1 MRRSFWVVVVW
12 ASGCGWALGGGESSE
27 AGDDLRVYCEAA
39 EDCAD
44 GAFDQTVDACVD
56 GMEDLRQEASL
67 LGCGELFRTYMSCL
81 TDNPTCSGQ
90 EVSLSG
96 CVSEVEAFAECFREG
111 EPSDIGDSGFTYA
124 SYTHT
129 SDTAV
134 ETLPPGHR
142 LLPTVGCADG
152 ELEVTLDYLAADG
165 IEAVFDAV
173 DTANAPDHWY
183 ETHYIPWVG
192 SADGVTSFQANLR
205 TSTDYINGV
214 GSAFS
219 CDPGVHFEEAP
230 LNSVMTYVFRVY
242 DAGGLADCMVIGN
255 FPFGIFEGVYDTYGN
270 TVLPEDINRDNCAE
284 GGWVR

>member
-27 AGDDLRVYCEAA
+27 AGDDLRVSCEAA

-44 GAFDQTVDACVD
+44 GAVEQTVDACVE
-56 GMEDLRQEASL
+56 G
-67 LGCGELFRTYMSCL
+67 
-81 TDNPTCSGQ
+81 SGQ

-96 CVSEVEAFAECFREG
+96 CASEVEAFAECFREG